1 MWEWSRTRP
10 YINLK
15 GHTWRKILIYIYFC
29 FTQSWPSAKQAQIR
43 RQSSDYDF
51 DFLVH
56 ISKLIW
62 GLEMTFTPYGG
73 NIFIP
78 LTSFDCQSFSYVLM
92 KHWTI
97 LTHTHRN
104 RKNQW
109 GNMDNIR
116 SHVVISGKVRTSIST
131 VACQVDATDIFESRK
146 NIF

>member
-1 MWEWSRTRP
+1 MKKNIDLYLFLFYSILAKCKTSSNSSTVFRLWLRLPRTHIKADLR
-10 YINLK
+10 
-15 GHTWRKILIYIYFC
+15 
-29 FTQSWPSAKQAQIR
+29 IR
-43 RQSSDYDF
+43 NDLYT
-51 DFLVH
+51 
-56 ISKLIW
+56 IW
-62 GLEMTFTPYGG
+62 WKY
-73 NIFIP
+73 FIP

-97 LTHTHRN
+97 LTHTRRN

-131 VACQVDATDIFESRK
+131 VACQVHATDTFESRK